1 MFWKISLIYPEEDRT
16 CLPNL
21 TSGVIRST
29 ARTTRAVTSA
39 KARSGGIVF
48 FLLCMYAISPV
59 ILYCIVVYRGKF
71 IYRAWYSNW
80 SHGAFRLSSSH
91 QAKPDDGL

>member
-1 MFWKISLIYPEEDRT
+1 MFWKISLIYPEEDQT

-48 FLLCMYAISPV
+48 LLLCMYAISPV
-59 ILYCIVVYRGKF
+59 ILYVLLYIVGNLFTGHGTVVGRMVLF
-71 IYRAWYSNW
+71 IYFH
-80 SHGAFRLSSSH
+80 SH
-91 QAKPDDGL
+91 